1 MGEQPTRTLI
11 AGNWKMHGLQAQLV
25 EIEEIA
31 QSIREDPFEVD
42 VLVCFPAPLIA
53 SGVHAANKLIQIGG
67 QYCSAEQA
75 GPFTGDI
82 DAEMLRDAGAESVN
96 LGHSERRQW
105 HHETDPMVAAKAKAA
120 WKHGLGTII
129 CIGETLAQCR
139 AGDALPASARTS
151 IAYEPLRA
159 IRSGTTPTRDGFVAV
174 LAYIRAALESRFG
187 KAARLVRI
195 LYCGSAEPGNAGVI
209 LDTPKAD
216 GILVGGAS
224 LFAADL
230 NAILDVSRPP
240 GGSRSAWGISES
252 VTAPARAL
260 ACAKICRRR
269 PVFGSLFE
277 NPE

>member
-11 AGNWKMHGLQAQLV
+11 AGNWKMHGLQAQLL

-31 QSIREDPFEVD
+31 QSIREDPLEVD
-42 VLVCFPAPLIA
+42 VLVCFPATLIA
-53 SGVHAANKLIQIGG
+53 SGVNAANRLIQIGG
-67 QYCSAEQA
+67 QDCSAEQA
-75 GPFTGDI
+75 DPFTGDI
-82 DAEMLRDAGAESVN
+82 DAEMLRDARAESVN
-96 LGHSERRQW
+96 LDHSERRQW

-120 WKHGLGTII
+120 WKHGLRTII

-139 AGDALPASARTS
+139 AGDALKVLGNQLAVSLPRMPAGARTS
-151 IAYEPLRA
+151 IAYEPLWA

-195 LYCGSAEPGNAGVI
+195 LYCGCAEPGNAGVI

-240 GGSRSAWGISES
+240 GGSCSAWGISEA

-260 ACAKICRRR
+260 AC
-269 PVFGSLFE
+269 GQ
-277 NPE
+277 